1 MASAS
6 FRLDRVGVG
15 FDGAEVLREV
25 DLEIAPGE
33 QVALVGPSGAGKT
46 TLLRVLDGVLRPCSG
61 RMLWDGQDVYGFVGR
76 KLRAFRADVG
86 FVPQDHGLVPNLRV
100 VQNVVS
106 GKLGRRGFL
115 ASLRSLLWPSRD
127 DLLRAHEVLEQV
139 GIADYLFHRT
149 DRLSGGQQQRVAIVR
164 ALFQD
169 PEALLADEPVASVDP
184 PRARSIIRLLTGLAA
199 DRGLTLVVSLHDL
212 DLARAFLPRVVGL
225 RDGRILFDQPADRV
239 TSTDVEALYAFSD
252 VDVDVES

>member
-15 FDGAEVLREV
+15 FDGVEVLHEV

-46 TLLRVLDGVLRPCSG
+46 TLLRVLDGVVQPCSG
-61 RMLWDGQDVYGFVGR
+61 RMLWDGRDVHGFGGR
-76 KLRAFRADVG
+76 ELRDFRASVG

-115 ASLRSLLWPSRD
+115 ASLRSLVWPGRD
-127 DLLRAHEVLEQV
+127 DLLRAHELLERV
-139 GIADYLFHRT
+139 GIADRLFHRT
-149 DRLSGGQQQRVAIVR
+149 DRLSGGQRQRVAIVR
-164 ALFQD
+164 ALFQE

-184 PRARSIIRLLTGLAA
+184 ARARSVIRLLTDLAA

-212 DLARAFLPRVVGL
+212 ELARAFLPRVIGL
-225 RDGRILFDQPADRV
+225 RDGRILFDRPADRV
-239 TSTDVEALYAFSD
+239 SSADVEALYAFAD
-252 VDVDVES
+252 DAEES